1 MHLLFILLVF
11 SSVFEI
17 VIDICVA
24 PFCNSLLARGSQPV
38 EMSTGDAAVS
48 RQGVLLFYAE
58 IYNSNRMKISS

>member
-24 PFCNSLLARGSQPV
+24 PFCNSPHFHGKKVFSAIGNDDL
-38 EMSTGDAAVS
+38 
-48 RQGVLLFYAE
+48 
-58 IYNSNRMKISS
+58 ISA